1 MKTKQEVLLCGFSA
15 QELCGAWQLWHL
27 GQLRFL
33 IDLIP
38 IILWWNLKRKSRSSL
53 LAYDYLFI
61 LCLDPVVAKIDDR
74 CKTNTVIRHCPPFCP
89 VEYVIIQCSVVLCWS
104 HQLFTH
110 VNNAPVDLTCA
121 CAVTDTSSTYFLI
134 MMMQQRTA
142 RRSLASKKLTIGSC
156 QAQQQLEGSLIG
168 TRLNMLEC
176 LDNHFLSFQV

>member
-121 CAVTDTSSTYFLI
+121 CAVTDKILDLLPHNDDAKEDCKEIPRIKKTNDWVLPSST
-134 MMMQQRTA
+134 A
-142 RRSLASKKLTIGSC
+142 VRRKSHRHSA
-156 QAQQQLEGSLIG
+156 
-168 TRLNMLEC
+168 
-176 LDNHFLSFQV
+176 